1 MENIDCRDISI
12 SDHEERDMHNDQDI
26 VSSDNSEEFLENN
39 SDDDTVSKHHKKVVT
54 YNYIA
59 FHCKYAHCKSL
70 CHVVLYVRQNARK
83 KFLRAAKKISIRL
96 RRRNLK
102 LEIL

>member
-1 MENIDCRDISI
+1 MITIYIGEASNDTASKAGSTRAMENVDCRSRDISI

-39 SDDDTVSKHHKKVVT
+39 SDDDTVSKHHKKVAT

-59 FHCKYAHCKSL
+59 FHCKYAHCKS
-70 CHVVLYVRQNARK
+70 
-83 KFLRAAKKISIRL
+83 
-96 RRRNLK
+96 
-102 LEIL
+102 